1 MNDPGNSNGNVN
13 TYPNAQWT
21 TDDYSMEPSIRGK
34 QLYIPL
40 DAFFCESSKTAL
52 PLVALQYQGVSIK
65 IILKP
70 LMDLYTINNVNE
82 TPDLESGI
90 SYRIQPNKNIL
101 DHQLWRF
108 LQPPKDAS
116 ANTVLY
122 NQNFIDW
129 KSDPHLVLSLIHI

>member
-1 MNDPGNSNGNVN
+1 MTGNTIEMYDPGNSNGNVN
-13 TYPNAQWT
+13 TYPNIQWT

-52 PLVALQYQGVSIK
+52 PLVALQYQISIK

-82 TPDLESGI
+82 APDVESGI
-90 SYRIQPNKNIL
+90 SYRIQPNKIYLTTNYGDFYNL
-101 DHQLWRF
+101 LKMF
-108 LQPPKDAS
+108 LQTQYYTIKI
-116 ANTVLY
+116 L
-122 NQNFIDW
+122 
-129 KSDPHLVLSLIHI
+129 LIGNLILI